1 MWIAALDHQPLDLIF
16 NAPDLTHQFTA
27 LIRCD
32 TCSNDGSRN
41 PTCSAQGYLAV
52 YENVRNIL
60 VLTQQ
65 REVQQD
71 GQRRTVRGQDDNLSN
86 PPIERLRRLIGA
98 FLEKS
103 CVGALLHQVEEF
115 GVQGLVCAGP
125 GGGCVLLVGHY
136 ARDGR

>member
-27 LIRCD
+27 LIRRD

-41 PTCSAQGYLAV
+41 STGTAQGCLAV
-52 YENVRNIL
+52 NKNVRYIL
-60 VLTQQ
+60 VLTQKW
-65 REVQQD
+65 EMQQD
-71 GQRRTVRGQDDNLSN
+71 GQRRTVRGQDDNLSDTT
-86 PPIERLRRLIGA
+86 IERLRGLVCP

-115 GVQGLVCAGP
+115 GVQGLVCARP
-125 GGGCVLLVGHY
+125 GCGCVLLVGHY